1 MGFFKRLKDMF
12 NKNIECGDEIDD
24 RIVFRHNKKYLYL
37 SRNIFVREHNACV
50 VVYKGRVCDI
60 IYSGKYKING
70 DSIPETYG
78 KARIDKQTKKGY
90 KIRKIRA
97 DIYFVNLEEFNT
109 FAYMSNTPFKSK
121 SSTIGKV
128 KGCLMGTCN
137 IKVLDAGSVIKALI
151 AHKGSIKN
159 KEVSKKLGLIVGNK
173 INKLIQ
179 KNKIPTDMVLNNQ
192 EHVEGII
199 NTDMQDA
206 LDREGLFISAVRLKA
221 VNFAKKHQGKVN
233 EYLSS
238 HRRNIP
244 ELDIKKAMG
253 VDTERQIKI
262 PVSATIQKQT
272 RNSIMQNTQKSS
284 GIQHYSVCKVC
295 GRRNAE
301 GAKICINCGNKIN

>member
-24 RIVFRHNKKYLYL
+24 HIVFRHNKKYLYL
-37 SRNIFVREHNACV
+37 SRNIFVRDHNACV
-50 VVYKGRVCDI
+50 IVYKGRVCDV

-70 DSIPETYG
+70 DSVPETYS

-109 FAYMSNTPFKSK
+109 VAYMSNTPFKSK

-128 KGCLMGTCN
+128 KGCLAGTCN
-137 IKVLDAGSVIKALI
+137 LKVLDAGSLIKTLI
-151 AHKGSIKN
+151 SHKGSVKN
-159 KEVSKKLGLIVGNK
+159 KEIYKKLGLIVGNK

-192 EHVEGII
+192 GYVEGIV

-206 LDREGLFISAVRLKA
+206 LDREGLFVSKVKLKA

-233 EYLSS
+233 KYLSS
-238 HRRNIP
+238 NRRNIP
-244 ELDIKKAMG
+244 EVNINKSMG
-253 VDTERQIKI
+253 FETEKQIKI
-262 PVSATIQKQT
+262 PVSATIQKATNNSVMQST
-272 RNSIMQNTQKSS
+272 RKSPS
-284 GIQHYSVCKVC
+284 NQQYSVCSVC
-295 GRRNAE
+295 HKRNVA